1 MKELCSI
8 GTWFCTYHAL
18 KFLFCCCSGVCE
30 PTATSCYT
38 EVQRGPVGSN
48 RIASRVSPLSTSYFS
63 ASVSNSIFNTYRKQ
77 LIPKEKMVEIA
88 KTLFNTLT
96 IEDIKVLL
104 KTPMSI
110 IMNKIILDEC
120 STVVEIDH
128 VRNLKDCLERKNG

>member
-1 MKELCSI
+1 MIFACFLFIFVIKMKELCSI

-48 RIASRVSPLSTSYFS
+48 RLASRVSPLSTQHH
-63 ASVSNSIFNTYRKQ
+63 IFQLLFTHNTYRKQ

-96 IEDIKVLL
+96 IEDIKVL
-104 KTPMSI
+104 KDTDDSI
-110 IMNKIILDEC
+110 TMNIYIVL
-120 STVVEIDH
+120 
-128 VRNLKDCLERKNG
+128 LP